1 MDAFDRKILNSLQA
15 ESSRPIA
22 VLAEEVG
29 LSTSACH
36 RRVRLLEEKG
46 IIQGYKAE
54 LDLAALG
61 LDLEVFVEISLS
73 GQDVATLEAFDA
85 AVILHREILDCWLTA
100 GHADYLLRLI
110 AEDMNDYE
118 RLHRTVLA
126 RLPGVASMKSRFVL
140 RRIGQKRGVHF

>member
-1 MDAFDRKILNSLQA
+1 MDEFDRKILTHLQMD
-15 ESSRPIA
+15 SSRPIA

-36 RRVRLLEEKG
+36 RRIRMLEDKG
-46 IIQGYKAE
+46 VIQGYRAE
-54 LDLAALG
+54 LDMAELG

-85 AVILHREILDCWLTA
+85 AVIRHHEILDCWLTA
-100 GHADYLLRLI
+100 GHSDYLLRLL

-118 RLHRTVLA
+118 RLHRSVLA

-140 RRIGQKRGVHF
+140 RRIGEKRGVRF